1 MKEEYYDDNY
11 ISNVEEK
18 HEPVI
23 TLKGINQYLQDHK
36 HEGIKI
42 PTIPPSAKE
51 FTRVLTAH
59 KADPIF
65 IQNLHADEAL
75 NDKALNLVES
85 ALLGAEIPLT
95 QSFFLAQ
102 SLFE

>member
-18 HEPVI
+18 YEPVI

-75 NDKALNLVES
+75 NLVES